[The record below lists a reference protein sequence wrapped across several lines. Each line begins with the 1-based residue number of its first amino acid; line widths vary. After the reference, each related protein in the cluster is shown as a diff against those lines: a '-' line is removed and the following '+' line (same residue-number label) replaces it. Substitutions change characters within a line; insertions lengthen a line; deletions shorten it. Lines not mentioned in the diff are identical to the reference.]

1 MTEDQE
7 RILRIEIPSCYVAS
21 SDGRDYDDF
30 SLANGWQHFGNVL
43 YWQGSIDL
51 SGYAMERKTF
61 YPITAFVQEAQNYNA
76 FGGSGQSIMY
86 LVSSTPTPIRT
97 LATQIAFGSAP
108 GFIQPSGTALA
119 LIDRT
124 NLQEEWTTVLFGQ
137 YDINLIN
144 STLPTLGMCQPILSK
159 QFGSLSP
166 TAADKLYVTKIVI
179 PTTVASAI
187 GDDLSIPSSR
197 IVLPG
202 TIKEEPK
209 LEYMMRLKRSYEL
222 ANQV

>member
-1 MTEDQE
+1 MSEEME
-7 RILRIEIPSCYVAS
+7 RILRIEIPSCYVSTKDPEAW
-21 SDGRDYDDF
+21 DDF
-30 SLANGWQHFGNVL
+30 EFANGWSNIGNVM

-61 YPITAFVQEAQNYNA
+61 YPVTAFTQEAQSYVS
-76 FGGSGQSIMY
+76 FGGSGQSVFY
-86 LVSSTPTPIRT
+86 LVSSIPTDINNF
-97 LATQIAFGSAP
+97 LTQIVWASAP
-108 GFIQPSGTALA
+108 GFTQPSTANVPQ
-119 LIDRT
+119 DD
-124 NLQEEWTTVLFGQ
+124 WTSLLFGQ
-137 YDINLIN
+137 YEINLIN
-144 STLPTLGMCQPILSK
+144 STLPALGICQPILTR

-166 TAADKLYVTKIVI
+166 TAADKLYVTKVVFPAVI
-179 PTTVASAI
+179 AGEV
-187 GDDLSIPSSR
+187 GDSLSIPSSR